1 MDSLVSSVNDSSSNT
16 TSKFTTA
23 ATAAG
28 ETAMSNKLNQS
39 TETEDDEDI
48 SMISPNDVL
57 NDPKTPLRRRFI
69 NQTMTKAQNG
79 QTISPVSQKF
89 RNVKEN
95 DETGENTYANN
106 NNNNNNLTNLQVSS
120 TPLNFKKISKNSVNN
135 NNIKNLDFENGTTI
149 NNDDEKIFNGSSIPN
164 LTKYDYKSINL
175 NNTYSNSNSN
185 SQQND
190 NENNNEDL
198 ENSRILNVSEKAH
211 FFFDKNQVSSPIL
224 NLSPRSPNL
233 REKIKIANNISL
245 NNLNSISPSTLRYKK
260 LSIKNSINKNPK
272 SNNWKLK
279 NLSKS
284 DIIVVDEENEEF
296 NDFQNDSTFTQS
308 NQLQQSQQQQQF
320 QQPQQFQQ
328 QQQQPQQQNT
338 EVNSYSTEIKIDSS
352 KLSLHS
358 LLTDPRVPI
367 VLSLY
372 LQLFFNIV
380 IVSIIGYFIYSFVS
394 TIQADVQNKIDNYA
408 AEVLQEI
415 SLCAREYQR
424 NHCDPGSR
432 VPALEKS
439 CMAWETCMERD
450 PDSVGRA
457 KIGAETFAEIIN
469 GFVKPIS
476 WKSVFTIF
484 FLTVG
489 SLVFTNVAFEAYRSF
504 SSSSSDRLNI
514 NSKTDINN
522 NNNSNNNGAAL
533 SSSINLGASTP
544 MNSHMLNN
552 SNFNES
558 VPIST
563 SPNRLANDSMMKMMM
578 ANNMSNN
585 NINTGINNNNNF
597 TPSKS
602 PNRSTVRFQD
612 QSQTIMNSPSNLS
625 HHSFQSPFASPQ
637 SNRIYRDKY

>member
-1 MDSLVSSVNDSSSNT
+1 MDSLLSSSSVNDSPTDT
-16 TSKFTTA
+16 TSKLNTVTQSGNA
-23 ATAAG
+23 NGNGNANG
-28 ETAMSNKLNQS
+28 ILNKSNHS
-39 TETEDDEDI
+39 TTETEDDEDI

-89 RNVKEN
+89 KNLSKNLNPRSINFKEN
-95 DETGENTYANN
+95 DEISTNKDSLNN
-106 NNNNNNLTNLQVSS
+106 SS
-120 TPLNFKKISKNSVNN
+120 TPLNFKENLNN
-135 NNIKNLDFENGTTI
+135 NTKILDFENKSII

-175 NNTYSNSNSN
+175 KFTNSEQQQQ
-185 SQQND
+185 QQNIND
-190 NENNNEDL
+190 NDNEDL

-211 FFFDKNQVSSPIL
+211 VFFDKNHSLSSPIL

-245 NNLNSISPSTLRYKK
+245 NNSNLNSISPSTLRYKK
-260 LSIKNSINKNPK
+260 LSIKNSINKSPK

-284 DIIVVDEENEEF
+284 DIIIEDD
-296 NDFQNDSTFTQS
+296 NDNDNDNDNDSIFIQS
-308 NQLQQSQQQQQF
+308 NQLKQQQQSQQS
-320 QQPQQFQQ
+320 
-328 QQQQPQQQNT
+328 QQNI
-338 EVNSYSTEIKIDSS
+338 EVNSYNTNIDTS
-352 KLSLHS
+352 KFSLHS

-424 NHCDPGSR
+424 NHCDPGNR

-439 CMAWETCMERD
+439 CMAWETCMKRD

-476 WKSVFTIF
+476 WKSVFTLF
-484 FLTVG
+484 LLTVG
-489 SLVFTNVAFEAYRSF
+489 SLAFTNVAFEAYRSF
-504 SSSSSDRLNI
+504 SSSSSEKLKTNLN
-514 NSKTDINN
+514 T
-522 NNNSNNNGAAL
+522 SNNNANNNAPGL
-533 SSSINLGASTP
+533 TSSISIGASTP
-544 MNSHMLNN
+544 MNSHMINN

-558 VPIST
+558 IPIST
-563 SPNRLANDSMMKMMM
+563 SPNRLTNDSMMKMMM
-578 ANNMSNN
+578 ANN
-585 NINTGINNNNNF
+585 NINTVNNNNNNNNNF

>member
-1 MDSLVSSVNDSSSNT
+1 MDSVVSSVNDSSSDT
-16 TSKFTTA
+16 TSKF
-23 ATAAG
+23 ATAVR

-89 RNVKEN
+89 RNFKEN
-95 DETGENTYANN
+95 DETAENRYD
-106 NNNNNNLTNLQVSS
+106 NNNNLTNLQVSS

-190 NENNNEDL
+190 NDSNNEDS
-198 ENSRILNVSEKAH
+198 ENSRVLNVSEKAH

-224 NLSPRSPNL
+224 NLSPKSPNL

-284 DIIVVDEENEEF
+284 DIIMVDEENEEF
-296 NDFQNDSTFTQS
+296 NDFQNDSTFIQS
-308 NQLQQSQQQQQF
+308 NQLQQSQQQQHF
-320 QQPQQFQQ
+320 QQSQQ
-328 QQQQPQQQNT
+328 QQSQSQQQNT
-338 EVNSYSTEIKIDSS
+338 EVNSYKTEIKIDSS

-484 FLTVG
+484 LLTVG

-514 NSKTDINN
+514 NSKTDIDNK
-522 NNNSNNNGAAL
+522 SNNNGAAL
-533 SSSINLGASTP
+533 SSSINIGASTP

-585 NINTGINNNNNF
+585 NINTANNNNNF

>member
-1 MDSLVSSVNDSSSNT
+1 MDSVVSSVNDSSSDT
-16 TSKFTTA
+16 TSKF
-23 ATAAG
+23 ATAVR

-89 RNVKEN
+89 RNFKEN
-95 DETGENTYANN
+95 DETAENRYD
-106 NNNNNNLTNLQVSS
+106 NNNNLTNLQVSS

-190 NENNNEDL
+190 NDSNNEDS
-198 ENSRILNVSEKAH
+198 ENSRVLNVSEKAH

-224 NLSPRSPNL
+224 NLSPKSPNL

-284 DIIVVDEENEEF
+284 DIIMVDEENEEF
-296 NDFQNDSTFTQS
+296 NDFQNDSTFIQS
-308 NQLQQSQQQQQF
+308 NQLQQSQQQQHF
-320 QQPQQFQQ
+320 QQSQQ
-328 QQQQPQQQNT
+328 QQSQSQQQNT
-338 EVNSYSTEIKIDSS
+338 EVNSYKTEIKIDSS

-484 FLTVG
+484 LLTVG

-514 NSKTDINN
+514 NSKTDID
-522 NNNSNNNGAAL
+522 NNSNNNGAAL
-533 SSSINLGASTP
+533 SSSINIGASTP

-585 NINTGINNNNNF
+585 NINTANNNNNF